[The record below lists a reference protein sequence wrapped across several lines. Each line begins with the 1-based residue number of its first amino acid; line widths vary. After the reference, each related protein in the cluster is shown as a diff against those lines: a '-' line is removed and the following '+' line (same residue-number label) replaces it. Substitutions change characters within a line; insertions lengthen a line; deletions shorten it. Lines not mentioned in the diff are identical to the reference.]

1 MTNEWRQNNKM
12 EEMVQ
17 TWGDYD
23 KERQRRI
30 TNIRKMEFKL
40 KRATENLYGWDIL
53 VVKRLNATI
62 GERE

>member
-1 MTNEWRQNNKM
+1 M